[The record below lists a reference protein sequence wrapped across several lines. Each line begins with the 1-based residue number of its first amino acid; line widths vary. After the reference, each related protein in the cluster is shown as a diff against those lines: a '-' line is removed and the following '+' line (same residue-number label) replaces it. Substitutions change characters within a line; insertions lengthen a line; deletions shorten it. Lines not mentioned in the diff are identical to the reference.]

1 MWLGLAINFEE
12 CGRLNFNSSIF
23 QAECVDVTTVPYLT
37 GEANMTPGCYG
48 CRQATDIP
56 PEHMLIGIPAK
67 LLPQVVKSL
76 EVLSQK
82 AMQTVS
88 EKGVYLLYRKELER
102 K

>member
-1 MWLGLAINFEE
+1 
-12 CGRLNFNSSIF
+12 
-23 QAECVDVTTVPYLT
+23 
-37 GEANMTPGCYG
+37 
-48 CRQATDIP
+48 
-56 PEHMLIGIPAK
+56 MLIGIPAK